1 MDAGA
6 KKLDLLSRLLS
17 ASTLR
22 SQVIAGNLSNS
33 NTPGFIRKEVQFE
46 DELRTAM
53 TQSERVAASVIPNV
67 TDDLTEPKGPDG
79 NNVSMEKEMNA
90 MRENRLT
97 YETYATILQ
106 GHFGLMDAA
115 IRDGR

>member
-6 KKLDLLSRLLS
+6 NKIDLLGRLLS

-33 NTPGFIRKEVQFE
+33 NTPGFVRKEVEFE
-46 DELRTAM
+46 DKLRAAM
-53 TQSERVAASVIPNV
+53 QQGGRQASQVIANV
-67 TDDLTEPKGPDG
+67 QDDLTDPKGPDG
-79 NNVSMEKEMNA
+79 NNVNMETEMNA

>member
-6 KKLDLLSRLLS
+6 KKLDLISRLLS

-33 NTPGFIRKEVQFE
+33 NTPGFVRKEVQFE
-46 DELRTAM
+46 
-53 TQSERVAASVIPNV
+53 QSERLASTVIPNV
-67 TDDLTEPKGPDG
+67 QDDLTEPKGPDG
-79 NNVSMEKEMNA
+79 NNISMETEMNA

-97 YETYATILQ
+97 YETYATILE
-106 GHFGLMDAA
+106 GHFSLMDAA